1 MEQQQFLSGVNQKK
15 PIAWKN
21 LYRYFYAALCAYAER
36 ITGNSSAAEDIVQE
50 CFISIWNSPVVFD
63 EIKALKVYLFRSIY
77 HNSLKYLRDA
87 QVDSNRLQIWQELQ
101 QEGAD
106 EYFYQAVEEEVVRK
120 LNLLIADL
128 PLQQRKVL
136 ELSLTGMTIQ
146 AIAEKLEM
154 TANTVKTHKKRAYAY
169 LKEHLQDLYIYFP
182 LLFLADNF

>member
-1 MEQQQFLSGVNQKK
+1 MEQQQFLNGVNRKK

-21 LYRYFYAALCAYAER
+21 LYKYFYAALCAYAER
-36 ITGNSSAAEDIVQE
+36 ITGNSSASEDIVQE
-50 CFISIWNSPVVFD
+50 CFISIWKSPIVFN
-63 EIKALKVYLFRSIY
+63 EIKALKVYLFRSVY

-87 QVDSNRLQIWQELQ
+87 QVDNNRLKLWQEV
-101 QEGAD
+101 QEEVSD

-120 LNLLIADL
+120 LNAVIADL

-136 ELSLTGMTIQ
+136 ELSITGMTVQ
-146 AIAEKLEM
+146 AIAEKLGM

-182 LLFLADNF
+182 LLFLVDNF